1 MTHIFTYGSLMFERI
16 WSHVV
21 QGNYEHQTGTL
32 SGYVRRCIANEKYP
46 AILPGLKSSK
56 VEGVLYHNI
65 SSEDVLRLDS
75 FEGSFYIR
83 KPVRI
88 QTDEDIFTADTYVL
102 NESYKH
108 ILTAKEWD
116 PERFEKEGIEIFLE
130 RYFGFKLVKN

>member
-1 MTHIFTYGSLMFERI
+1 MFERI

-65 SSEDVLRLDS
+65 SSEDVIRLDR

-83 KPVRI
+83 KPVSI
-88 QTDEDIFTADTYVL
+88 HTDEDIITADTYVL
-102 NESYKH
+102 NDSYKH
-108 ILTAKEWD
+108 ILTVKEWD